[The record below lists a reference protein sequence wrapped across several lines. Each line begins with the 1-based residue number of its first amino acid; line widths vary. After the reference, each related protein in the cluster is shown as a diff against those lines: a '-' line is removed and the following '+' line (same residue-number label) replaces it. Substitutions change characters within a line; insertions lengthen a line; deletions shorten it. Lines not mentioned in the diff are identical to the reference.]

1 MPLDRAHAHARW
13 AERYDAQ
20 GDTQRSAAHFGR
32 AMHYAH
38 AAQAFGAPK
47 RSLEEVDSRDAR
59 EADSRDAREA
69 DSGHIVVGSW
79 EGGEEAWYK
88 LRDLPYPERTA
99 VSRRMQQVFHGHGD
113 KGRSLTEAAAFVGSA
128 HRELPDLLDKL
139 YESEISGTKD
149 SVRGYT
155 GGTWYIHRCDTTSI
169 VYLVP
174 ALLAK
179 DEDGVRSLVRKM
191 RGPSVA
197 SYYRYVLSEGLLIV
211 QDKRPGCVRVKRNGV
226 WEAATEIETFAYYD
240 FLLRYPAHVH
250 NYQSEKKASESRA
263 EMLRGKVH
271 EDVLKQFTDSVTQVP
286 AHMNASD
293 DLWLTVKRD
302 WLSYYIGNF
311 DAPRSSMSQ
320 ISDWAWRHTERPV
333 RE

>member
-1 MPLDRAHAHARW
+1 MVRAGDVPLDRAYAHARW
-13 AERYDAQ
+13 AGRYDTQGEAQ
-20 GDTQRSAAHFGR
+20 RAAAHFGR
-32 AMHYAH
+32 AVHYANM
-38 AAQAFGAPK
+38 AQAFGAQK
-47 RSLEEVDSRDAR
+47 RSLE
-59 EADSRDAREA
+59 EA

-88 LRDLPYPERTA
+88 LRDLPYPERAA

-128 HRELPDLLDKL
+128 HRELPDLLDRL

-149 SVRGYT
+149 SVSSYT
-155 GGTWYIHRCDTTSI
+155 GGPWYIHRCDTTSI

-197 SYYRYVLSEGLLIV
+197 SYYKYVLSEGLLIV

-226 WEAATEIETFAYYD
+226 WEAATEIETLAYYD

-250 NYQSEKKASESRA
+250 NYQSEKRASESRA
-263 EMLRGKVH
+263 DMLRGKVH
-271 EDVLKQFTDSVTQVP
+271 EAVLKQFMDSVTQVP

-293 DLWLTVKRD
+293 DLWLTVKRNR
-302 WLSYYIGNF
+302 LSYYIGNF
-311 DAPRSSMSQ
+311 DAPLSSMSQ
-320 ISDWAWRHTERPV
+320 ISDWAWRHTERQV